1 MLRLNTE
8 QRGRLGLIIKDR
20 NLKRQNG
27 REFNL
32 DEIGFVLGIS
42 KERVRQIE
50 KDAIKKLRELGLD
63 IGEFL

>member
-1 MLRLNTE
+1 MRRLNAE

>member
-1 MLRLNTE
+1 MRRLNAE

-20 NLKRQNG
+20 NPKQKRD

>member
-1 MLRLNTE
+1 MRRLNAE
-8 QRGRLGLIIKDR
+8 QRGRLGLIIKYR
-20 NLKRQNG
+20 NPKQQRD

-32 DEIGFVLGIS
+32 TEIGFVLGIS

-63 IGEFL
+63 MGEFL